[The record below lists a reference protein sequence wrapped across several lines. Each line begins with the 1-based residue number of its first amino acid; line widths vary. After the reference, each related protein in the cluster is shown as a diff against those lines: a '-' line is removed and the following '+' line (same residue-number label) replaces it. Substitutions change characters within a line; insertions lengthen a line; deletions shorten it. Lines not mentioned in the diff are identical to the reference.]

1 MSLPP
6 VEIPLGAMRFNSDS
20 QKLEYFNGDIWMHV
34 HTFTDHL
41 AQSGEVSGTRGIWSG
56 GAEWPSPSPY
66 NSNKIDAVSLA
77 SQGNA
82 FDFGDNT
89 EARRNSGQ
97 CASSTR
103 ALLAGGYTS
112 ARVNTIDFIT
122 ISSTGNAADFGD
134 RTTIGQACAGV
145 SNRTRGIWAGAN
157 TPSATNIIDYITI
170 ASTGN
175 AADFGDCTH
184 TNNNEGSFGSPT
196 RGIIGPNGPDGAV
209 SYITIATTG
218 NAAEFVDFNRG
229 RTEVPASGS
238 TATRGI
244 FAAGERQ
251 PGGAYSSTI
260 SIHTI
265 TTLGAFQ
272 DFGDC
277 TSGRAGMGGASS
289 STRLLMAGGSN
300 PSTPSGYNS
309 IEYVTFATTGD
320 AVDFGDLTAVRN
332 PYSGCSNG
340 HGGLG

>member
-20 QKLEYFNGDIWMHV
+20 QKLEYFNGDIWMQV
-34 HTFTDHL
+34 HTFTHHL
-41 AQSGEVSGTRGIWSG
+41 AQSGEALGTRGLWMG
-56 GAEWPSPSPY
+56 GANWSASSPY
-66 NSNKIDAVSLA
+66 NTAVIDAVSLA

-89 EARRNSGQ
+89 SARRNAGQ
-97 CASSTR
+97 CANNTR

-112 ARVNTIDFIT
+112 ARVNTIDYIT
-122 ISSTGNAADFGD
+122 VSSTGDATDFGD

-145 SNRTRGIWAGAN
+145 SNNTRGIWAGAN

-229 RTEVPASGS
+229 RIEVPASGS
-238 TATRGI
+238 NATRGI
-244 FAAGERQ
+244 FAAGESQ
-251 PGGAYSSTI
+251 PGGTYTSGI

-277 TSGRAGMGGASS
+277 TSVRSGLGGASS
-289 STRLLMAGGSN
+289 STRLVMAGGAN
-300 PSTPSGYNS
+300 PSAPSGYNT

-320 AVDFGDLTAVRN
+320 AVDFGDLTAVKHSYN
-332 PYSGCSNG
+332 GCSNG